1 MQCKAANNGQRE
13 NPAANNGKPPC
24 ISTSSLNW
32 SQKAQ
37 LTAAQF
43 YANLTGWTFGFG
55 AGLDAG
61 AGVGPKGSKWN
72 FGVGGSGSTLIV
84 ADASGNAGF
93 LNSVSGGFSAVK
105 MGSTGRW
112 GAGAAAITFGVFT
125 PVPLAISLLLG
136 PIVGGYTGIF
146 LRTESRWVAFSGAV
160 MGIVVMIA
168 LVTFMTSLL
177 AVWITRRIGG
187 VHQTQ

>member
-1 MQCKAANNGQRE
+1 MRNTSRLFLVIAMGAVIATVLYFALALALAALFQR
-13 NPAANNGKPPC
+13 PSVPRVV
-24 ISTSSLNW
+24 
-32 SQKAQ
+32 Q
-37 LTAAQF
+37 
-43 YANLTGWTFGFG
+43 
-55 AGLDAG
+55 
-61 AGVGPKGSKWN
+61 GVG
-72 FGVGGSGSTLIV
+72 V
-84 ADASGNAGF
+84 AVTVLLPICLAAF
-93 LNSVSGGFSAVK
+93 WIFRKLQAEY
-105 MGSTGRW
+105 TRRE
-112 GAGAAAITFGVFT
+112 ARAAAITFGVFT